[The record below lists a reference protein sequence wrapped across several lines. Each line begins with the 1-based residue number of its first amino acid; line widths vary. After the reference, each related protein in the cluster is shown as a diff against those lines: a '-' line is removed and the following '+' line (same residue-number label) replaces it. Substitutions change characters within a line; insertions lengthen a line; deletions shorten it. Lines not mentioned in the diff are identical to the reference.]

1 MKNGYKIILVALL
14 ILVLYVG
21 ISQKTYFN
29 RFEYVEADV
38 IDVVGDNIWIGKDCE
53 VVVGSIS
60 PERVEAIELG
70 KEKELGPR
78 PFIYDNFVDVLNFY
92 DVTLEVTDN
101 DQLKDSHT
109 ILLGAAGPC
118 EEWPQPNGDLV
129 MENFRITHYKRDDV
143 TRTRM
148 SGFLALPDVSLGDSV
163 ECRVTIELFDALLGG
178 GDCVLS
184 EEAMLNV
191 KDGKWRLVI
200 SKQGME
206 INLKFCKLC
215 S

>member
-70 KEKELGPR
+70 EEKELGPR

-92 DVTLEVTDN
+92 DVTLEAVLVKEVENKNFKSDMIFVS
-101 DQLKDSHT
+101 DSEV
-109 ILLGAAGPC
+109 LFVDSRPSDAVA
-118 EEWPQPNGDLV
+118 
-129 MENFRITHYKRDDV
+129 
-143 TRTRM
+143 
-148 SGFLALPDVSLGDSV
+148 LALRMDVPIYVHKDLLEEVGINY
-163 ECRVTIELFDALLGG
+163 CEL
-178 GDCVLS
+178 V
-184 EEAMLNV
+184 
-191 KDGKWRLVI
+191 R
-200 SKQGME
+200 
-206 INLKFCKLC
+206 
-215 S
+215 